1 MILDKEYLKFLEDPK
16 FIEWIYYPTSELD
29 EYWKNYQ
36 ETNFEQTPVL
46 LKSVEL
52 CKTLCSNDKKLSS
65 KEKHEILLNALNK
78 YNRNSKKSSSLISI
92 SRISIPGIAKY
103 AAVAMVFFSLGY
115 FVFYKTNIVRNQLLT
130 ESTYVPENSSDAQL
144 ILSDGK
150 NIAIESKES
159 AVNYNEDRVV
169 IDNDTIR
176 ADRNLS
182 TNDVAAF
189 NQIII
194 PYGKRSYLTLADG
207 SEIWLNSGSRLLFP
221 NVFNNEKREI
231 FLEGEAYIKVKA
243 DKSRPF
249 IVNTNE
255 LSVEAL
261 GTEFNVSS
269 YRQDDIVRTVLAEGR
284 VRIRKVND
292 LPFSKSIYLEP
303 NQAASYNKTTQE
315 STVKEVDIN
324 YHTSWKD
331 GYFLFD
337 GEELNRITKKL
348 ERFYDIKIAY
358 ENSVKGFIEISGKL
372 ILSDDC
378 QTAIDNIASTAS
390 VEIQKINESKY
401 IIK

>member
-1 MILDKEYLKFLEDPK
+1 MSLDKEYLRFLEDPK

-36 ETNFEQTPVL
+36 ETNMEQKPVL
-46 LKSVEL
+46 LKSIEL
-52 CKTLCSNDKKLSS
+52 CKMLCSNDKKLSS

-78 YNRNSKKSSSLISI
+78 YNRNNKRSSSLISI
-92 SRISIPGIAKY
+92 SSITKY
-103 AAVAMVFFSLGY
+103 AAVAIVFFSLGY
-115 FVFYKTNIVRNQLLT
+115 FAFYKSNTVRNQLLT

-150 NIAIESKES
+150 NIVIESKES
-159 AVNYNEDRVV
+159 TVNYNEDRVV
-169 IDNDTIR
+169 VDNDTIQ
-176 ADRNLS
+176 ADRNHN
-182 TNDVAAF
+182 TNDNTF

-194 PYGKRSYLTLADG
+194 PYGKTSYLTLADG

-221 NVFNNEKREI
+221 NVFNTEKREI

-243 DKSRPF
+243 DKSKPF

-269 YRQDDIVRTVLAEGR
+269 YRQDDIVKTVLAKGR

-292 LPFSKSIYLEP
+292 LLFTKSIYLEP
-303 NQAASYNKTTQE
+303 NQIASYNKTTQE
-315 STVKEVDIN
+315 SFVKEVDVS

-348 ERFYDIKIAY
+348 ERFYDIEIAY

-378 QTAIDNIASTAS
+378 QTAINNIASTAS

-401 IIK
+401 VIK